1 MFDRKKFFA
10 LIFVALLSFV
20 FATSRAFADVE
31 INSTNFPDSVF
42 RSRVS
47 DFDTDQNGVLSDEEI
62 ARVTSINVSHAN
74 SRNIDSL
81 KGIEYFTALTELIC
95 ECIGLTELDVSKNTA
110 LVSLSC
116 KENQLTT
123 LDVSKNT
130 ALRNLDCCENQ
141 LTVLDVSNNAAL
153 LGLYCSVNALTS
165 LDISHSTSLTYLFCD
180 SNDLINLDV
189 SKNTALIHLSCES
202 NDLTTLDVSKNT
214 ALNYVDCGW
223 NRLTRLDVSQ
233 NNTALR
239 DVHCKSQDVSV
250 DIIRQSDGRYA
261 LPLSS
266 LSLDV
271 SQFTSKVTD
280 FITFTSGNG
289 HVSYT
294 RSDDILYFNGFPSYL
309 TYNYATGY
317 NNINMDVRVSLRE
330 VTESTPADSNVT
342 VPAPVTVNDRTY
354 IHNFTMSSALRNN
367 IASSFGVNSSQIFQF
382 SDSEILA
389 DTWTLGNTD
398 STAIT
403 NLGDQIII
411 NIPRVRPN
419 NTGVYVMRFSLD
431 NATVGETLK
440 IQGVTDSNSSESVA
454 TSALE
459 NLEYKFFDQNNNE
472 ITTVPND
479 KVVYAAVRT
488 TAGRTSGGVITTQSQ
503 GTEIEFARIT
513 PVELSED
520 IIQRLANNISVD
532 RSAIKLLTSRDFSS
546 AEPPEPTQAMKDQ
559 VQKDNYEFMAKLNT
573 ITVSEDGYYV
583 FAITVPDN
591 LVGTKVSD
599 LRLLYAESSDFTGSS
614 LKSSFVIMEG
624 IMNGITGGFEFSNL
638 FGVKIDTLTKQVLAT
653 VFLSAGKSLTMYIL
667 KILLFLAGCNAGFG
681 MLGLSVGGFLIWKF
695 FRRHS

>member
-1 MFDRKKFFA
+1 MFNRKKIFA

-20 FATSRAFADVE
+20 FATSGAFADVE
-31 INSTNFPDSVF
+31 INSTNFPDVIF
-42 RSRVS
+42 RAYVS
-47 DFDTDQNGVLSDEEI
+47 GAALSADKDQDGVLSDTEI
-62 ARVTSINVSHAN
+62 AKVTSINFSQHH
-74 SRNIDSL
+74 IDGRGNFPSL

-95 ECIGLTELDVSKNTA
+95 EDNDLINLDISKNTA
-110 LVSLSC
+110 LRILEC
-116 KENQLTT
+116 NENQLTT

-130 ALRNLDCCENQ
+130 DLQRLWCGMNK
-141 LTVLDVSNNAAL
+141 LTA
-153 LGLYCSVNALTS
+153 
-165 LDISHSTSLTYLFCD
+165 LDISNNTVLKELSCGGNDITSLNVSKNTALMDLECA
-180 SNDLINLDV
+180 SNDLTNLDV
-189 SKNTALIHLSCES
+189 SKNINLTSLYCVS
-202 NDLTTLDVSKNT
+202 NQLTTLDVS
-214 ALNYVDCGW
+214 
-223 NRLTRLDVSQ
+223 
-233 NNTALR
+233 NNTALVSF
-239 DVHCKSQDVSV
+239 DCYSQDVSTITPIILEPNGRWIFELSFLSP
-250 DIIRQSDGRYA
+250 DI
-261 LPLSS
+261 
-266 LSLDV
+266 
-271 SQFTSKVTD
+271 SQFTSKITD
-280 FITFTSGNG
+280 FVAFTSGDVS
-289 HVSYT
+289 VSYT
-294 RSDDILYFNGFPSYL
+294 RSDDIFYFDERPAYL
-309 TYNYATGY
+309 IYNYATGY
-317 NNINMDVRVSLRE
+317 NNVNMDVRVSL
-330 VTESTPADSNVT
+330 TPTTYADDILDNPS
-342 VPAPVTVNDRTY
+342 VPVNDRAY

-389 DTWTLGNTD
+389 DTWTLDNTD

-440 IQGVTDSNSSESVA
+440 IQGVTDSSSSESVGS
-454 TSALE
+454 SALE